1 MVYYPNGRMIDSSR
15 SVDIAFWQMLLKIYL
30 KTAGTIFLIIAL
42 LHLLRLIF
50 GWSAVMEG
58 WSVPLWLS
66 GVALVVAGYLAYE
79 GFRLSK

>member
-1 MVYYPNGRMIDSSR
+1 MSQK
-15 SVDIAFWQMLLKIYL
+15 AYL
-30 KTAGTIFLIIAL
+30 KTAGTIFLIIAV

-50 GWSAVMEG
+50 GWNAVMEG
-58 WSVPLWLS
+58 WNVPLWLS